1 MTKEQLLELLKT
13 IKVDKEEFWLLS
25 TGALTLRGI
34 YKEARDLDIAVTDKG
49 LEQLNQNYQLK
60 KKENDWYIVTD
71 KIECVC
77 DGKKENLKYQ
87 PELVGDYYV
96 QNLHEYLEFLEGSS
110 RKKDQDKIEIV
121 KELHRDKAVEILKMR
136 GAN

>member
-71 KIECVC
+71 KIEYVC

-121 KELHRDKAVEILKMR
+121 KKYIK
-136 GAN
+136 

>member
-13 IKVDKEEFWLLS
+13 IKVDKEEFWILS

-121 KELHRDKAVEILKMR
+121 KKYIK
-136 GAN
+136 

>member
-1 MTKEQLLELLKT
+1 MSKEQLLELLKT

-49 LEQLNQNYQLK
+49 LEQLKQNYQLK

-87 PELVGDYYV
+87 PELVGDYYA
-96 QNLHEYLEFLEGSS
+96 QNLHEYLEFLKSSS

-121 KELHRDKAVEILKMR
+121 KKYIK
-136 GAN
+136 

>member
-96 QNLHEYLEFLEGSS
+96 QNLHEYLEFLEGS
-110 RKKDQDKIEIV
+110 
-121 KELHRDKAVEILKMR
+121 
-136 GAN
+136 

>member
-77 DGKKENLKYQ
+77 DVKKENLKYQ

-96 QNLHEYLEFLEGSS
+96 QNLQEYLEFLESSS

-121 KELHRDKAVEILKMR
+121 KKYIK
-136 GAN
+136 

>member
-49 LEQLNQNYQLK
+49 LEQLKQNYQLK
-60 KKENDWYIVTD
+60 KKKNDWYIVTD

-96 QNLHEYLEFLEGSS
+96 QNLHEYLEFLESSS

-121 KELHRDKAVEILKMR
+121 KKYIK
-136 GAN
+136 

>member
-121 KELHRDKAVEILKMR
+121 KKYIK
-136 GAN
+136 

>member
-1 MTKEQLLELLKT
+1 MKLLLEREIYKMTKEQLLELLKT

-49 LEQLNQNYQLK
+49 LEQLKQNYQLK

-96 QNLHEYLEFLEGSS
+96 QNLHEYLEFLESSS

-121 KELHRDKAVEILKMR
+121 KKYIK
-136 GAN
+136 

>member
-13 IKVDKEEFWLLS
+13 LKVDKEEFWLLS

-49 LEQLNQNYQLK
+49 LEQLKQNYQLK

-121 KELHRDKAVEILKMR
+121 KKYIK
-136 GAN
+136 

>member
-34 YKEARDLDIAVTDKG
+34 YKETRDLDIAVTDKG

-121 KELHRDKAVEILKMR
+121 KKYIK
-136 GAN
+136 

>member
-1 MTKEQLLELLKT
+1 MSKEQLLELLKT

-49 LEQLNQNYQLK
+49 LEQLKQNYQLK

-96 QNLHEYLEFLEGSS
+96 QNLQEYLEFLESSS

-121 KELHRDKAVEILKMR
+121 KKYIK
-136 GAN
+136 

>member
-1 MTKEQLLELLKT
+1 MKLLLEREIYKMTKEQLLELLKT

-49 LEQLNQNYQLK
+49 LEQLKQNYQLK

-77 DGKKENLKYQ
+77 DGKKGK
-87 PELVGDYYV
+87 
-96 QNLHEYLEFLEGSS
+96 
-110 RKKDQDKIEIV
+110 
-121 KELHRDKAVEILKMR
+121 
-136 GAN
+136 

>member
-1 MTKEQLLELLKT
+1 MKILLEREIYKMTKEQLLELLKT

-121 KELHRDKAVEILKMR
+121 KKYIK
-136 GAN
+136 

>member
-49 LEQLNQNYQLK
+49 LEQLKQNYQLK

-96 QNLHEYLEFLEGSS
+96 QNLHEYLEFLESSS

-121 KELHRDKAVEILKMR
+121 KKYIK
-136 GAN
+136 

>member
-13 IKVDKEEFWLLS
+13 IKMDKEEFWLLS

-121 KELHRDKAVEILKMR
+121 KKYIK
-136 GAN
+136 

>member
-1 MTKEQLLELLKT
+1 MTKEQLLELLTT

-96 QNLHEYLEFLEGSS
+96 QNLQEYLEFLESSS

-121 KELHRDKAVEILKMR
+121 KKYIK
-136 GAN
+136 

>member
-34 YKEARDLDIAVTDKG
+34 YKEAGDLDIAVTDKG

-121 KELHRDKAVEILKMR
+121 KKYIK
-136 GAN
+136 

>member
-96 QNLHEYLEFLEGSS
+96 QNLQEYLEFLESSS

-121 KELHRDKAVEILKMR
+121 KKYIK
-136 GAN
+136 

>member
-1 MTKEQLLELLKT
+1 MKILLEREIYKMTKEQLLELLKT

-49 LEQLNQNYQLK
+49 LEQLNQNYQMK

-121 KELHRDKAVEILKMR
+121 KKYIK
-136 GAN
+136 

>member
-1 MTKEQLLELLKT
+1 MSKEQLLELLKT

-96 QNLHEYLEFLEGSS
+96 QNLQEYLEFLESSS

-121 KELHRDKAVEILKMR
+121 KKYIK
-136 GAN
+136 

>member
-1 MTKEQLLELLKT
+1 MKILLEREIYKMTKEQLLELLKT
-13 IKVDKEEFWLLS
+13 IKMDKEEFWLLS

-121 KELHRDKAVEILKMR
+121 KKYIK
-136 GAN
+136 